1 MSTENLWNDIYNR
14 ILRLSKQMK
23 IPLEIARRKD
33 VPSPPVGVG
42 KALFGLPVIVIEPQ
56 GGVFRG
62 QYVTHVEYE
71 SPDGD
76 SIWVIRTG
84 LFSIMAVF
92 VDDRTGYRAY
102 YPFAENGLLTAVAPT
117 VMNWIQRGYDNYGR
131 RFAGYFEAVG
141 NFRTGFIECYR
152 SDILYLD
159 MVTQGKLPM
168 ILVDKYR
175 ILRSLP
181 PSEFIEEF
189 ASLQFTVRELTRQK
203 VEYEKRIR
211 RMRLLVHIR
220 ESEYSVLRED
230 LNELKNIL
238 RTLIRENERLREELE
253 RRDIRARFRE
263 VSLET
268 YESLIEG
275 YERNLQELQELF
287 QRVSSIE
294 ERVASIMKPASP
306 REAVPPEEEEERRR
320 ESERTRYLRVGGEE
334 RESESRAEAEERA
347 RSTPT

>member
-1 MSTENLWNDIYNR
+1 VSENLWNEIYNR
-14 ILRLSKQMK
+14 IITLSKQVK
-23 IPLEIARRKD
+23 IPLEIAKRED
-33 VPSPPVGVG
+33 VSPPVGVG
-42 KALFGLPVIVIEPQ
+42 KALFGLPVIVVEPQ

-84 LFSIMAVF
+84 HFSIMAVF
-92 VDDRTGYRAY
+92 ADERTGYRAY

-117 VMNWIQRGYDNYGR
+117 IMNWIQRGYDNYGR
-131 RFAGYFEAVG
+131 RFVYFEAIG
-141 NFRTGFIECYR
+141 NFRAGFVECYR

-189 ASLQFTVRELTRQK
+189 ASLQFAVRELTRQK
-203 VEYEKRIR
+203 VEYEKQIR

-253 RRDIRARFRE
+253 RREIRARFRE

-268 YESLIEG
+268 YESLVEG
-275 YERNLQELQELF
+275 YERNLQELQDLF

-294 ERVASIMKPASP
+294 ERIVSIMKPVSP
-306 REAVPPEEEEERRR
+306 REAVPPEEERERKR
-320 ESERTRYLRVGGEE
+320 EAEGARYIRVGGEE
-334 RESESRAEAEERA
+334 RESESRAEAEKGA
-347 RSTPT
+347 RGTPE